1 MLFFII
7 AIIGAGWLYFELSKT
22 TPDPLLSP
30 LEGIYHVLTLT
41 FLQSNRDFPAE
52 WYLQIFNF
60 LMPVIGIGILAQGLA
75 DFGVLLFNR
84 RARGKEWEM
93 AIASTLKNHVI
104 LVGLGHLGYRVTSKL
119 HEMTQDVVVIDLHPN
134 DETSKVDL
142 IESIKS
148 LGIPVIQDDASR
160 ELILK
165 AAGIQ
170 RARSIILCTQNDNLN
185 LQIALKARTMNPNIR
200 VILRIFDDEFAQSLQ
215 KQFGFT
221 ALSATGMA
229 APVFAASAANIDIT
243 PPLTIDGQPHSLA
256 RIKIPMKSR
265 LSGKSVEE
273 IENQYQ
279 ISIVLI
285 NRVGQKQF
293 HPSGE
298 MLIHENDDIVVLGAP
313 EQISLLIHKNNL

>member
-7 AIIGAGWLYFELSKT
+7 ATSSAGWLYFELSKT
-22 TPDPLLSP
+22 TPKPLLSP

-41 FLQSNRDFPAE
+41 FLQSNLDFPAE
-52 WYLQIFNF
+52 WYLQIFHF
-60 LMPVIGIGILAQGLA
+60 LMPIIGVGILAQGLA

-93 AIASTLKNHVI
+93 AVASTFKNHVI
-104 LVGLGHLGYRVTSKL
+104 LVGLGHLGYRVVRKL
-119 HEMTQDVVVIDLHPN
+119 HEMAQDVVVIDLNPN
-134 DETSKVDL
+134 DEANKIDL

-160 ELILK
+160 EPILR

-170 RARSIILCTQNDNLN
+170 SAHSIILCTQNDNLN
-185 LQIALKARTMNPNIR
+185 LQIALKARTINPNIR
-200 VILRIFDDEFAQSLQ
+200 VVLRIFDDEFAQSLQ
-215 KQFGFT
+215 KQFGFI

-256 RIKIPMKSR
+256 RIKIPLKSR

-298 MLIHENDDIVVLGAP
+298 MHLTGNDDIVVLGAP
-313 EQISLLIHKNNL
+313 EQINLLIHKNNL

>member
-1 MLFFII
+1 M
-7 AIIGAGWLYFELSKT
+7 WS
-22 TPDPLLSP
+22 LL
-30 LEGIYHVLTLT
+30 
-41 FLQSNRDFPAE
+41 
-52 WYLQIFNF
+52 
-60 LMPVIGIGILAQGLA
+60 IL
-75 DFGVLLFNR
+75 N
-84 RARGKEWEM
+84 
-93 AIASTLKNHVI
+93 
-104 LVGLGHLGYRVTSKL
+104 
-119 HEMTQDVVVIDLHPN
+119 PN

-160 ELILK
+160 DPILK
-165 AAGIQ
+165 AAGVQ
-170 RARSIILCTQNDNLN
+170 KARSIILCTQNDNLN

-215 KQFGFT
+215 KQFGFI

-243 PPLTIDGQPHSLA
+243 PPLTIEGQPHSLA
-256 RIKIPMKSR
+256 RIKIPNKSN
-265 LSGKSVEE
+265 LCGKTVEQ

-285 NRVGQKQF
+285 NRTGQKQF

-298 MLIHENDDIVVLGAP
+298 MPVNENDDIVVLGAP